1 MATDVYRAPEMRH
14 RVGEKHHSIW
24 EGSGGAGMPPW
35 KGQNGGCWTG
45 GCLAPCP
52 QSPSLAEG
60 PWAAS
65 CRGRFGFVQGLLPQP
80 CSGEVPGAW
89 HNQPRL
95 CQPPAQELQGWEF
108 AVSWGVL
115 ALALPHSL
123 SLQNTS
129 APFPELPG
137 ADSAAVGAGLSSS
150 AMEQR
155 SQAHPGCR
163 FAAQGCIGGISQFC
177 PQPQSTGWC

>member
-35 KGQNGGCWTG
+35 KGQNGGCWMG

-52 QSPSLAEG
+52 RSPSLAEG

-95 CQPPAQELQGWEF
+95 CQPPAQESQGWEF
-108 AVSWGVL
+108 AVSWGSWPWHCHIPCLSKIHQLPSQSSQELTRLQLGRVSAVL
-115 ALALPHSL
+115 PWS
-123 SLQNTS
+123 
-129 APFPELPG
+129 
-137 ADSAAVGAGLSSS
+137 SAARPILAAGLLLRG
-150 AMEQR
+150 A
-155 SQAHPGCR
+155 
-163 FAAQGCIGGISQFC
+163 
-177 PQPQSTGWC
+177 

>member
-1 MATDVYRAPEMRH
+1 MGKSTTASGRGLGVLECHPGRARM
-14 RVGEKHHSIW
+14 
-24 EGSGGAGMPPW
+24 GAAGR
-35 KGQNGGCWTG
+35 G

-52 QSPSLAEG
+52 RSPSLAEG

-95 CQPPAQELQGWEF
+95 CQLPAQESQGWEF